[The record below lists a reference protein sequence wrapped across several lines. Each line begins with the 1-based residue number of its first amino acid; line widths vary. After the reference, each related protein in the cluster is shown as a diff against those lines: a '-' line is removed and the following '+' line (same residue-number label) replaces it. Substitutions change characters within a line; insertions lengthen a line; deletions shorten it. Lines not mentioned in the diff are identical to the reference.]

1 MSDEKKIEV
10 SEEEAQK
17 LLNKGKKKAEE
28 TINDVDKFERLLQRI
43 EKKLKLVPIAGTT
56 LAIVP
61 TMISLVKSYVQKEY
75 TDIPIGSVI
84 AMVSALIYFA
94 SPIDLIPDNVPVIGY
109 VDDMAVITVCLK
121 MVQSDIDEY
130 LEWREKN
137 GKNIE

>member
-1 MSDEKKIEV
+1 MADEKKIEV

-61 TMISLVKSYVQKEY
+61 TMVSLVKSYVQKEY

>member
-1 MSDEKKIEV
+1 MADEKKIEI
-10 SEEEAQK
+10 SDEEAQK
-17 LLNKGKKKAEE
+17 LLDKGKKKAEE

-43 EKKLKLVPIAGTT
+43 ERKLKLVPIAGTT
-56 LAIVP
+56 LAIIP

-84 AMVSALIYFA
+84 AIVSALIYFV

-109 VDDMAVITVCLK
+109 IDDMTVITVCLK

>member
-1 MSDEKKIEV
+1 MADEKTIEV
-10 SEEEAQK
+10 SEEKAQK

-28 TINDVDKFERLLQRI
+28 TINDVDKFERFLQRI

-84 AMVSALIYFA
+84 AMVSALIYFV

-121 MVQSDIDEY
+121 MVQSDVDEY
-130 LEWREKN
+130 LAWREKN
-137 GKNIE
+137 GKSIE